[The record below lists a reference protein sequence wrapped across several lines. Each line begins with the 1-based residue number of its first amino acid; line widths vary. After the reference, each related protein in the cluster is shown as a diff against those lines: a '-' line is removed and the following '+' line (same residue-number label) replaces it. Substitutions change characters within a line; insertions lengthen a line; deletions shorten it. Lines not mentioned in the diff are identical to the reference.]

1 MRTMLRVNNTTHEL
15 SVDSRLTLLDALR
28 DVLGLTGT
36 KKGCD
41 QGACGACT
49 VIIDGQRVL
58 SCLTLAAACD
68 GQHVVTIEGL
78 ATGGELHPMQAAFLH
93 CDGFQ
98 CGYCTPGQILSAVC
112 AVQEVHAG
120 VPSHVTR
127 DVRQTVDG
135 ATLTDEEIRERMSGN
150 LCRCAAYANIVAAV
164 RQVLAN
170 EVRVMKAFTFQ
181 RVAAADGCGERRGR
195 SSWRDVPCWWDDA
208 RRSDE
213 GRRAHARHRC
223 RCSASRHV

>member
-1 MRTMLRVNNTTHEL
+1 MATTLRVNGSIREL
-15 SVDSRLTLLDALR
+15 SADSRVTLLDALR

-58 SCLTLAAACD
+58 SCLTLVATCE
-68 GQHVVTIEGL
+68 GQDVVTIEGL
-78 ATGGELHPMQAAFLH
+78 ATAGELHPMQAAFLH

-127 DVRQTVDG
+127 NLRQPVNA

-150 LCRCAAYANIVAAV
+150 LCRCAAYPNIVSAV
-164 RQVLAN
+164 RQVLLN
-170 EVRVMKAFTFQ
+170 EVR
-181 RVAAADGCGERRGR
+181 
-195 SSWRDVPCWWDDA
+195 S
-208 RRSDE
+208 
-213 GRRAHARHRC
+213 
-223 RCSASRHV
+223 

>member
-1 MRTMLRVNNTTHEL
+1 MSSAQTVMAVNTTLRVNGTLHEL
-15 SVDSRLTLLDALR
+15 SVDPRLTLLDALR

-49 VIIDGQRVL
+49 VIVDGQRVL
-58 SCLTLAAACD
+58 SCLTLAAAAD
-68 GQHVVTIEGL
+68 GQQVVTIEGL
-78 ATGGELHPMQAAFLH
+78 SRGDELHPMQAAFLH

-112 AVQEVHAG
+112 AVQEVDAG

-127 DVRQTVDG
+127 DVRQTVNA

-150 LCRCAAYANIVAAV
+150 LCRCAAYPNIVAAV
-164 RQVLAN
+164 RQVLSS
-170 EVRVMKAFTFQ
+170 EVR
-181 RVAAADGCGERRGR
+181 
-195 SSWRDVPCWWDDA
+195 S
-208 RRSDE
+208 
-213 GRRAHARHRC
+213 
-223 RCSASRHV
+223 

>member
-1 MRTMLRVNNTTHEL
+1 MTMHDCDGLSMFNESHRRSASTSQHELASKKAIDVKTTIRVNNTAHEL
-15 SVDSRLTLLDALR
+15 SVDSRLTLLDVLR

-58 SCLTLAAACD
+58 SCLTLVAACE

-78 ATGGELHPMQAAFLH
+78 ATGDELHPMQAAFLH

-120 VPSHVTR
+120 VPSHVTA
-127 DVRQTVDG
+127 DVRQTVNS
-135 ATLTDEEIRERMSGN
+135 ATVTDDEIRERMSGN
-150 LCRCAAYANIVAAV
+150 LCRCAAYPNIVAAV

-170 EVRVMKAFTFQ
+170 EVRPALSGV
-181 RVAAADGCGERRGR
+181 
-195 SSWRDVPCWWDDA
+195 
-208 RRSDE
+208 E
-213 GRRAHARHRC
+213 G
-223 RCSASRHV
+223 S

>member
-1 MRTMLRVNNTTHEL
+1 MATTLRVNGSNHEL
-15 SVDSRLTLLDALR
+15 SLDSRVTLLDALR

-58 SCLTLAAACD
+58 SCLTLVAACE

-78 ATGGELHPMQAAFLH
+78 ATGDDLHPVQAAFLH

-112 AVQEVHAG
+112 AVQEVQAG

-127 DVRQTVDG
+127 DVRQTID
-135 ATLTDEEIRERMSGN
+135 ATTLTDDEIRERMSGN
-150 LCRCAAYANIVAAV
+150 LCRCAAYQNIIAAV
-164 RQVLAN
+164 RQVLLPAPAQSLQADTQ
-170 EVRVMKAFTFQ
+170 EVR
-181 RVAAADGCGERRGR
+181 
-195 SSWRDVPCWWDDA
+195 
-208 RRSDE
+208 
-213 GRRAHARHRC
+213 
-223 RCSASRHV
+223 